1 MFAKINALLVRLFGD
16 FTWAPPPWLLRFDH
30 SATGWMQTHRRT
42 TLGVGLGAVAAFLG
56 ALVAWEWYEHQP
68 KPHTVSVDVE
78 APGLTVVKDNREVVQ
93 SLWVK
98 FGESVIPLTQSR
110 SDKSLPVTLNPKEAP
125 STPHGKKDASQ
136 FLEQYPP
143 ITEGVRIDPPIPGTW
158 RWAGERRLQFTPKSD
173 WPADTKYRVKLDKSL
188 FPKDVL
194 LARYE
199 LETTTPAFSV
209 NMSVPV
215 FYTDPQN
222 PIVKQ
227 VTTTLEFTHH
237 VSLAEVE
244 KHVQL
249 SVIGGAEIFAKDKPQ
264 LSVTPGKHERTVYLR
279 TSALTLPEDEDF
291 LRITLEKG
299 VATTQG
305 GALTKS
311 EVERKIKIPNLY
323 SFFKITKSYGT
334 IVYNNEGEPEQ
345 ILIVETRGAA
355 KSAEIQKALHV
366 YLLPKKE
373 KKKDRD
379 EAEWKS
385 AKEIDE
391 EILSDSTL
399 LPVKLLPSD
408 KENTE
413 FHSFKISLESEG
425 QQLLVTV
432 DKGVKALGGFVL
444 GDEYRNVLPT
454 PEIPREITIEGEGG
468 VLALNGERKLSI
480 KSRGVKT
487 IEYEVA
493 RVPADQINHL
503 VSQTRGEFQN
513 PEFVNYHFGREN
525 IARIATEKQEIHLQ
539 GKFKANA
546 SAFDFSKYLKPLD
559 ENGTPMQGLFFLR
572 AREWKEP
579 KKKEENKEEA
589 ARDDNDGRDES
600 DEDDGLDETEQDDA
614 ERGDTVGDERFI
626 LVTDLGMIVKETADG
641 SRDVYLAS
649 IKTGQP
655 LGGVTVDVLAK
666 NGVPLVSG
674 KTETDGRVLFA
685 SLGKPVR
692 EKQPVAF
699 VARLGSDV
707 AFMPYARRDRQLD
720 FSKFDVGGVE
730 SRSGSELDAF
740 VFTERGIYRPGDQI
754 RIGLIV
760 KQRDWAGKLD
770 GLPIEVEV
778 TDPEDDSV
786 QIRKLALPA
795 MGFAETSY
803 QTAYGSRSG
812 SYTIS
817 AYIVR
822 HGKRDLL
829 LGEASVIVKEF
840 LPDRMKIESRLST
853 ETKAGWISPADVS
866 AAITLRNL
874 YGTPATGRRIKSH
887 IVLSPAGFQ
896 FEEFPG
902 YRFYDRLRKEN
913 EELKTQK
920 EDLGEET
927 TDDNGAATVKLNLER
942 FAGTTYSMRFAVEGF
957 EADGGRSVSTGNNAL
972 VSDQPYVIGAKEE
985 GDFSYIKM
993 GTPRSV
999 EWIALDSTLKKIAV
1013 DNLEC
1018 RLTER
1023 VYVSVLSKQDNG
1035 NYAYESVQ
1043 RDHVVRTEP
1052 LSIGDQGMKYALP
1065 TDVPGTFVLELFEKE
1080 SVTRVSRVEF
1090 CVVGRGAVS
1099 RSLEKNAELQVKLSR
1114 PSYNTGEEIEI
1125 AIVAPYTGSG
1135 LITIERDK
1143 VYAHTWFKADRT
1155 STVQHIRVPADFE
1168 GTGYVNVCFVRGLDS
1183 KEVFMSPLSYATV
1196 PFRANLEKRRL
1207 PITLLADKKHL
1218 PGEPLRIGYK
1228 TDRPARIAIFAVDQG
1243 ILQVSDYQLPEPL
1256 THFFRKAALMVQTKQ
1271 IVDLILPEFS
1281 LLRQASAFGG
1291 DGEKHLN
1298 PFKRVT
1304 EKPVVFWS
1312 GIVDAGPREQ
1322 EVVYDVPDY
1331 FSGTLTIMAV
1341 AVAPDAVGSTQ
1352 MNSLV
1357 RGPFV
1362 LTPNV
1367 PVVAA
1372 PGDQFEVSVAIA
1384 NGVEG
1389 SGASAQVRVRAEPSE
1404 HLEIVKKP
1412 DGSVP
1417 IPEGREV
1424 TATFTVRAREKLG
1437 SASLVFHAD
1446 LPGQSTKLRST
1457 LSVRPPVPFMTS
1469 VRSGN
1474 FNGSNAEMKVD
1485 RAIHPDFRKL
1495 DATISAVPLGLARG
1509 LDIYLKNYP
1518 NGCTEQLTSGAFCR
1532 LTLAE
1537 EADFGLSRG
1546 QINAQLERTFDM
1558 LRRRQND
1565 QGSFGYWTVEKGGG
1579 IDFVSVYVMHMLIEA
1594 KASGFAPPAS
1604 VLQSGMQHLHE
1615 MVALDPS
1622 SLHDARIIAYAIYLL
1637 TREGVV
1643 TTNYILNLRD
1653 YLDSHY
1659 AKQWQGDL
1667 AGVYL
1672 AGAYA
1677 LLKKQDEG
1685 QKLIKSYK
1693 LGGQKTIQWSDFH
1706 SQLGSDSQYVSIA
1719 AAHFPD
1725 TLKKI
1730 TAADFEKITQPIGRG
1745 DFSTL
1750 SAAYAVLALKSYSR
1764 HLTQNAPELGM
1775 SEFAARKETPLRL
1788 EGGALMKRATFSP
1801 AADKLRFTAKNQAG
1815 KIGVFF
1821 QMVEAGYDMTLPSEA
1836 LADGL
1841 EIFREL
1847 VDEAGNPTQTAK
1859 LGDPITVRLRMRSKS
1874 GATLTNVAI
1883 VDLLPGGFEFAAGSL
1898 EPGAGSHGFDFVEV
1912 REDRAVFFG
1921 TVGPRVREVRY
1932 QIKPTNRGEY
1942 VVPPAFAESMYD
1954 RSIKARALA
1963 GRVTVTP

>member
-1 MFAKINALLVRLFGD
+1 MLEKLNALLVLLFGD
-16 FTWAPPPWLLRFDH
+16 LTWAPPPWLVRLDRA
-30 SATGWMQTHRRT
+30 ATGWLHAHRRA
-42 TLGVGLGAVAAFLG
+42 TLGV
-56 ALVAWEWYEHQP
+56 ALVALAVIFGIGWRCDWQQRQP
-68 KPHTVSVDVE
+68 KPVTVSVDLE
-78 APGLTVVKDNREVVQ
+78 APGLTVVKDNRETIQ
-93 SLWVK
+93 ALSVK
-98 FGESVIPLTQSR
+98 FGESVIPLSQGELPLKDRDPSHPLERYPAIT
-110 SDKSLPVTLNPKEAP
+110 DGVSL
-125 STPHGKKDASQ
+125 
-136 FLEQYPP
+136 
-143 ITEGVRIDPPIPGTW
+143 DPPLPGTW
-158 RWAGERRLQFTPKSD
+158 RWAGERRLMFFPKND
-173 WPADTKYRVKLDKSL
+173 WPAGTRYRVKLAKAL
-188 FPKDVL
+188 FPKHVL

-209 NMSVPV
+209 SVGSPV
-215 FYTDPQN
+215 FYTDPQD
-222 PIVKQ
+222 PVVKQ
-227 VTTTLEFTHH
+227 VTATLEFTHR
-237 VSLAEVE
+237 VELAEVE
-244 KHVQL
+244 KHLQL
-249 SVIGGAEIFAKDKPQ
+249 SVVGGAEVFAKDKPH
-264 LSVTPGKHERTVYLR
+264 VTLTHGKTERTVYLR
-279 TSALTLPEDEDF
+279 TSALTIPENEDF

-299 VATTQG
+299 VTPKLG
-305 GALTKS
+305 GAPTS
-311 EVERKIKIPNLY
+311 VAEERRIKIPNLY
-323 SFFKITKSYGT
+323 SFFKITKTGGT
-334 IVYNNEGEPEQ
+334 IVRNKEGEPEQ
-345 ILIVETRGAA
+345 ILLVETRGAV
-355 KSAEIQKALHV
+355 KPAEVQKALHV

-373 KKKDRD
+373 KKKGD
-379 EAEWKS
+379 EPEWKS
-385 AKEIDE
+385 EQEIDE
-391 EILSDSTL
+391 EVLRESTL
-399 LPVKLLPSD
+399 LPFKLLPSE
-408 KENTE
+408 KEHSE
-413 FHSFKISLESEG
+413 LHSFRISLETEG

-432 DKGVKALGGFVL
+432 DKGVKALGGFIL
-444 GDEYRNVLPT
+444 GEEYRNVIPV
-454 PEIPREITIEGEGG
+454 PEIPREIIIEGEGG

-487 IEYEVA
+487 IEYEIA

-525 IARIATEKQEIHLQ
+525 IARIATEKQEINLT
-539 GKFKANA
+539 GRYKLNA

-559 ENGTPMQGLFFLR
+559 ENGIPMQGLFFLR

-579 KKKEENKEEA
+579 KKTEA
-589 ARDDNDGRDES
+589 DARNRDRDDDGS
-600 DEDDGLDETEQDDA
+600 DGDDGLDESEEDEA
-614 ERGDTVGDERFI
+614 ERDSDAAGDERFI
-626 LVTDLGMIVKETADG
+626 LVTDLGMIVKENADG

-655 LGGVTVDVLAK
+655 LGGVQVDVLAK
-666 NGVPLVSG
+666 NGVPLISG
-674 KTETDGRVLFA
+674 KTEADGRVLLA

-699 VARLGSDV
+699 IARLGSDV
-707 AFMPYARRDRQLD
+707 AFMPYARQDRQLD
-720 FSKFDVGGVE
+720 FSKFDFGGVE

-754 RIGLIV
+754 RIGLLV

-770 GLPIEVEV
+770 GVPIEVEV

-786 QIRKLALPA
+786 QIRKLALPP
-795 MGFAETSY
+795 MGFAESSY
-803 QTAYGSRSG
+803 QTAYASRSG
-812 SYTIS
+812 TYTIS

-829 LGEASVIVKEF
+829 LGETSVIVKDF
-840 LPDRMKIESRLST
+840 LPDRMKIESRLSK
-853 ETKAGWISPADVS
+853 ETKAGWISPKDVT

-887 IVLSPAGFQ
+887 VVLSPAGFH
-896 FEEFPG
+896 FDEYAG
-902 YRFYDRLRKEN
+902 YTFYDRLRGEH
-913 EELKTQK
+913 EERTRHK
-920 EDLGEET
+920 EDLGEQT
-927 TDDNGAATVKLNLER
+927 TDDEGVATVRLNLER
-942 FAGTTYSMRFAVEGF
+942 FAGATYALRFAVEGF
-957 EADGGRSVSTGNNAL
+957 EADGGRSVATGNSAL
-972 VSDQPYVIGAKEE
+972 VSDQPYVVGAKPE
-985 GDFSYIKM
+985 GDFGYIQM

-999 EWIALDSTLKKIAV
+999 DWIALDPTLKKIAI

-1023 VYVSVLSKQDNG
+1023 VFVSVLSKQDNG

-1043 RDHVVRTEP
+1043 RDKLVRTEP
-1052 LSIGDQGMKYALP
+1052 LTISDEGMKYALP

-1080 SVTRVSRVEF
+1080 SETRVSRVEF
-1090 CVVGRGAVS
+1090 TVVGRGEVS

-1114 PSYNTGEEIEI
+1114 PSYNTGDEVEI

-1143 VYAHTWFKADRT
+1143 VYAHAWFKADRT
-1155 STVQHIRVPADFE
+1155 SSVQHIRVPADFE
-1168 GTGYVNVCFVRGLDS
+1168 GTGYVNVCFVRDLDS

-1196 PFRANLEKRRL
+1196 PFQANLEKRRL
-1207 PITLLADKKHL
+1207 PITLRADKKHL

-1228 TDRPARIAIFAVDQG
+1228 TDRPARVAIFAVDQG
-1243 ILQVSDYQLPEPL
+1243 ILQVSDYQLPQPL
-1256 THFFRKAALMVQTKQ
+1256 THFFRKSALMVRTKQ

-1281 LLRQASAFGG
+1281 ILRQASAFGG
-1291 DGEKHLN
+1291 DGERQLN

-1341 AVAPDAVGSTQ
+1341 AVAPDAVGSTE
-1352 MNSLV
+1352 MNSIV

-1362 LTPNV
+1362 LSPNV

-1372 PGDQFEVSVAIA
+1372 PGDQFEVSVAVA

-1389 SGASAQVRVRAEPSE
+1389 SGANAQIRVTAVPSE

-1412 DGSVP
+1412 DASVL

-1424 TATFTVRAREKLG
+1424 SATFTVRAREKLG

-1474 FNGSNAEMKVD
+1474 FSSGSAEIKVD

-1509 LDIYLKNYP
+1509 LDTYLKNYP
-1518 NGCTEQLTSGAFCR
+1518 NGCSEQISSGAFCR

-1546 QINAQLERTFDM
+1546 QINAQLERTFET

-1565 QGSFGYWTVEKGGG
+1565 QGAFGYWAPDKGSG
-1579 IDFVSVYVMHMLIEA
+1579 IDFVSVYVMHLLIEA
-1594 KASGFAPPAS
+1594 KASGFAPPATMMK
-1604 VLQSGMQHLHE
+1604 SGMQHLHD
-1615 MVALDPS
+1615 MVALEPTG
-1622 SLHDARIIAYAIYLL
+1622 LHEARTLAYAIYLL

-1653 YLDSHY
+1653 YLDKHY
-1659 AKQWQGDL
+1659 EKQWQGDL

-1672 AGAYA
+1672 AGSYA

-1685 QKLIKSYK
+1685 QKLIRSYK
-1693 LGGQKTIQWSDFH
+1693 LSGQKTPRWSDFY
-1706 SQLGSDSQYVSIA
+1706 SQLSSDSQYISIV

-1730 TAADFEKITQPIGRG
+1730 TSAEFEKITEPIGRG
-1745 DFSTL
+1745 NFSTL

-1764 HLTQNAPELGM
+1764 HLTQNAPELGIN
-1775 SEFAARKETPLRL
+1775 EFTGRKETPLRL
-1788 EGGALMKRATFSP
+1788 EGSALMKRASFSP
-1801 AADKLRFTAKNQAG
+1801 AAEKLRFTAKNQAG
-1815 KIGVFF
+1815 KIGVYF
-1821 QMVEAGYDMTLPSEA
+1821 QMVEAGYELTLPTEE

-1841 EIFREL
+1841 EVFRDL
-1847 VDEAGNPTQTAK
+1847 VDEAGKPTQTAK
-1859 LGDPITVRLRMRSKS
+1859 LGDPITVRLRVRSKS
-1874 GATLTNVAI
+1874 KETLTNVAI

-1898 EPGAGSHGFDFVEV
+1898 QPGAGVYGFDFVEV
-1912 REDRAVFFG
+1912 REDRAVLFG
-1921 TVGPRVREVRY
+1921 TVGPQVREVHY

-1942 VVPPAFAESMYD
+1942 IVPPAFAESMYD
-1954 RSIKARALA
+1954 RSIKARALP